1 MYVVQML
8 DKLCM
13 LPGSFERELGFE
25 ESWYASSEPHSV
37 KFGETILSKVLGME
51 EI

>member
-8 DKLCM
+8 DKLCV
-13 LPGSFERELGFE
+13 LPGSFESKLGFE
-25 ESWYASSEPHSV
+25 EYTSSEPHSV
-37 KFGETILSKVLGME
+37 KFGERISSKVLGME